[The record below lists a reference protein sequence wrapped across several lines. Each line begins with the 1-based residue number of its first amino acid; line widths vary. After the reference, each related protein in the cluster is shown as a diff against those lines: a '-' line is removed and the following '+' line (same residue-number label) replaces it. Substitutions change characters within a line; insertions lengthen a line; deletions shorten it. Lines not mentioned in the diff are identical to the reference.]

1 LNRELEAGTDTSI
14 QQKLFLLKILS
25 KSIING
31 VKLERKSRGEKK
43 PNKSEEVYIG
53 SNNEVRSKRID
64 LCVFL
69 CCARAASATAAA
81 VKTRRTR
88 STRSNERERERAGN
102 ACSESLAVI

>member
-1 LNRELEAGTDTSI
+1 LNRELEAGTDTNI
-14 QQKLFLLKILS
+14 QQKLFLHKFLS

-43 PNKSEEVYIG
+43 PDKSEELYIG

-69 CCARAASATAAA
+69 CCVRAASAKAAA
-81 VKTRRTR
+81 AKTRRTR
-88 STRSNERERERAGN
+88 RQEATRDRELEMH
-102 ACSESLAVI
+102 AVKAWQ